1 MVQPHDVLL
10 SRPQPLD
17 ELGLDDHLL
26 LERLCDEFE
35 AAWARAEQPPIDEF
49 LKRAPPGCQT
59 LLLRELWAVERHYR
73 RDASGQPL
81 TEAALCDH
89 HPHLRSSI
97 EALAIEGSQGAR
109 SHPAFPAR
117 LASGKP
123 VVGDQRELH
132 IRCPH
137 CRNAV
142 ELLDGS
148 SVDSV
153 ECKSC
158 GSHFSLVDQAS
169 PSRDAQTIET
179 LGRFRLISRVGVGG
193 FGAVWKAHDTEL
205 DRVVALKIPR
215 KGRLGRREVE
225 LFLREAR
232 SAAQL
237 RHPNIVPVF
246 EVCHEDDTLFIV
258 SEFVEGVSLAEWMSE
273 GRRSARE
280 IAELC
285 VPLAEALHAAHTA
298 GVVHRDLKPSNV
310 MLDAEG
316 RLRLMDFGLAK
327 REASEVTMTFDGQV
341 LGTPAYMSPEQARG
355 EGRWIDRRTD
365 IYSLGVML
373 FHLLTGELPFRGS
386 VSTQIHERMTA
397 DPPDPRSL
405 DPTTPLDIATICLK
419 CMDQSPN
426 RRYATAA
433 ALTDELRRFVEG
445 RPIQARPISRIR
457 QTARW
462 AWRKP
467 FQALTLSL
475 GLMLAVGGPAA
486 ALFLRAQ
493 NREIS
498 RRLTERDA
506 LVIAHEADRVRLQ
519 EETQSLREQLSNLTG
534 GEALALPVEP
544 WRVELTRS
552 LLAERLELYGAQADA
567 MPAGGA
573 RSEVYFSLARLLQT
587 VEQPDLAAECYRLA
601 MQSIP
606 AADPGSDTEPIG
618 ADAAIRSGL
627 HLARIQIESQA
638 EEEASQTLAE
648 VRRLINRFRAGDGS
662 AGAAIEAYAAELLS
676 VALGD
681 PQEKATR
688 LLKAD
693 AVRQSLQG
701 QWPEQAAELP
711 ELAERLLGEA
721 W

>member
-35 AAWARAEQPPIDEF
+35 VGWARAEEPPIDKF
-49 LKRAPPGCQT
+49 LHKAPPDCQA

-73 RDASGQPL
+73 RDESGQPL
-81 TEAALCDH
+81 TEAAFCAL
-89 HPHLRSSI
+89 HPHLHRRL
-97 EALAIEGSQGAR
+97 EALAIEESRERR
-109 SHPAFPAR
+109 SHLTF
-117 LASGKP
+117 ASGQEIGKP
-123 VVGDQRELH
+123 REGDQRELH

-142 ELLDGS
+142 ELLNEASADN
-148 SVDSV
+148 V
-153 ECKSC
+153 ECQSC
-158 GSHFSLVDQAS
+158 GSQFSLVDQS
-169 PSRDAQTIET
+169 IPSGVAEGSKA
-179 LGRFRLISRVGVGG
+179 LGRFDLISRVGVGG
-193 FGAVWKAHDTEL
+193 FGAVWKARDTEL

-215 KGRLGRREVE
+215 KERLGRREVE

-273 GRRSARE
+273 GPRSARE
-280 IAELC
+280 VAELC
-285 VPLAEALHAAHTA
+285 VPLAEALQAAHAA
-298 GVVHRDLKPSNV
+298 GVVHRDLKPANA

-386 VSTQIHERMTA
+386 VSTQIHQRMTA
-397 DPPDPRSL
+397 DPPDPRFL
-405 DPTTPLDIATICLK
+405 DPTIPLDIATICLK

-433 ALTDELRRFVEG
+433 ELADELRRFLEG

-462 AWRKP
+462 AKRKP

-475 GLMLAVGGPAA
+475 GLMLAIGGPVA

-498 RRLTERDA
+498 RRLAERNT
-506 LVIAHEADRVRLQ
+506 LVVAHEADRVRLQ
-519 EETQSLREQLSNLTG
+519 KETQTLREQLSNLTG
-534 GEALALPVEP
+534 GAAPALPVEP

-552 LLAERLELYGAQADA
+552 LLAERLEQYDAQARA
-567 MPAGGA
+567 MPAGEE
-573 RSEVYFSLARLLQT
+573 RSAVYLSLARLLQAA
-587 VEQPDLAAECYRLA
+587 EQPDHAADHYRSA

-606 AADPGSDTEPIG
+606 LEAAGSAAEPKDF
-618 ADAAIRSGL
+618 AVAIWSGL
-627 HLARIQIESQA
+627 YLGQIQIENQDV
-638 EEEASQTLAE
+638 EEAAQTLAE
-648 VRRLINRFRAGDGS
+648 VRRLIHRSRPGDGS
-662 AGAAIEAYAAELLS
+662 IGAAIDTYATELLS
-676 VALGD
+676 VAMGD
-681 PQEKATR
+681 HDEKVPR

-693 AVRQSLQG
+693 AVRRSLETR
-701 QWPEQAAELP
+701 WPEQATELP
-711 ELAERLLGEA
+711 ELTKRLLGEA